1 MKKLLLS
8 VAALCAAL
16 GAAAAPPAEDPVLM
30 TVDGLDVRAG
40 EFEYLFKK
48 NNSQQM
54 QPQTVGEYVDMF
66 VDYKLKVA
74 DARRAGIDTTATFLA
89 EFNKFRNELAAPYLR
104 DQTVEDKLVKEAYSH
119 LCKDVKVSHIML
131 AVDRRAGNDLA
142 VSAELNRIRREILKG
157 DITFEEAAKKYSVDR
172 PTAQNGGE
180 MGWIS
185 AGRYPWPFEQA
196 AYDTP
201 KGGLSKIIDSGFGY
215 HLIRVEDERPSKGE
229 VHASHILK
237 LTRDVPKEELPAQK
251 AAIDSIYEVVAAG
264 ADFADVATRESQD
277 PGSARRG
284 GDLGWFGSGMMVAE
298 FDSVAFALADGE
310 ISKPFTTAFGYHI
323 IKRHGHRGVEP
334 LEDAKMKIMQWMSR
348 DERADE
354 PRRARYKQLADKY
367 GILEMKANQM
377 ALKQK
382 LIDKGLVCDSAA
394 LAALAAD
401 QTPLVRIGDQDL
413 VSVAQAYAALDGR
426 EFRSAAETATAIID
440 KAREMTDDIIRD
452 RAVSELE
459 TDNADY
465 SNLVNEYRDGIMLF
479 EISNRNVWDRASKD
493 KEGLENYFRKNK
505 SKYAWDKPRFK
516 SYVLFAASDSLLD
529 VAAAYADSLS
539 TDDPETFVADMR
551 KHFGKSIKIER
562 VIAAQGENAITDY
575 LAFGGE
581 KPEAKNRRWS
591 AYRAYKGRL
600 LDQPEE
606 AADVRGA
613 ATTDYQALLE
623 KEWVKSLHKK
633 YKVKINKK
641 VLKQLESE

>member
-104 DQTVEDKLVKEAYSH
+104 DQTVEDKLVNEAYSH

-334 LEDAKMKIMQWMSR
+334 LEDAKMKIKQWMSR

-465 SNLVNEYRDGIMLF
+465 RNLVNEYRDGIMLF

>member
-16 GAAAAPPAEDPVLM
+16 GAVAAPPAEDPVLM

-104 DQTVEDKLVKEAYSH
+104 DQTVEDKLVNEAYSH

-394 LAALAAD
+394 LAALAVD

-465 SNLVNEYRDGIMLF
+465 RNLVNEYRDGIMLF